1 MGCGAFPHDGGGER
15 PLHFPVPDLFRTRH
29 FQKRKIMDTP
39 ASLTSKRIGC
49 IGCGNMGGAILGGLA
64 EVPGLELYGYN
75 RTPQR
80 LEPLCAKGVT
90 AVPGYPRT
98 RPPAATSSHRGE
110 ALPRR
115 RRARRSPALPEAGNR
130 HHFHRRPG
138 SRCTI
143 CATRYR
149 AAAMWCASC
158 RIPPPSWAQACSASR
173 RIRRCPKTCSP

>member
-1 MGCGAFPHDGGGER
+1 
-15 PLHFPVPDLFRTRH
+15 
-29 FQKRKIMDTP
+29 MDTP

-90 AVPGYPRT
+90 AVPDIPGHRRPLRHPR
-98 RPPAATSSHRGE
+98 HRGE

-115 RRARRSPALPEAGNR
+115 A
-130 HHFHRRPG
+130 
-138 SRCTI
+138 
-143 CATRYR
+143 
-149 AAAMWCASC
+149 
-158 RIPPPSWAQACSASR
+158 ACSPKP
-173 RIRRCPKTCSP
+173 CPP

>member
-1 MGCGAFPHDGGGER
+1 
-15 PLHFPVPDLFRTRH
+15 
-29 FQKRKIMDTP
+29 MDTP

-90 AVPGYPRT
+90 AVPDIPGI
-98 RPPAATSSHRGE
+98 AARCDILVIGVKPYLVGGVLAE
-110 ALPRR
+110 ALPSLKPEPSSFP
-115 RRARRSPALPEAGNR
+115 SP
-130 HHFHRRPG
+130 PG